1 MTSFARYYTDNRLY
15 DFSMSD
21 IKLLITDEVNKEKLA
36 DIIYNRYYSRYL
48 KLFYFTTPNKKQYT
62 QTVEGRDIVKELNEY
77 NTEFKSGFAI
87 MTNCCLLIET
97 IATYF
102 EGQNA
107 STKSGTETFN
117 IIFRKANDYQNDL
130 KKFEN
135 KAFYKNI
142 RCGLLHQGETYGKFR
157 IRRTGVLFDE
167 TNFVINANLFC
178 DKLNDFLKS
187 YREELKM
194 AKWDSELWDKCRVK
208 LRHIIQNSNF

>member
-1 MTSFARYYTDNRLY
+1 MTSFARYYTDNRLH

-21 IKLLITDEVNKEKLA
+21 IKSLITDEANKEKLA
-36 DIIYNRYYSRYL
+36 VIIYHRYYSRYL
-48 KLFYFTTPNKKQYT
+48 KLFYFATPNKKKYT
-62 QTVEGRDIVKELNEY
+62 KSFGGRDIVEELNEY

-102 EGQNA
+102 EGQNE

-117 IIFRKANDYQNDL
+117 AVFRKANDYQNDL

-142 RCGLLHQGETYGKFR
+142 RCGLLHQGETYEKFK

-167 TNFVINANLFC
+167 INFVINAKLFC

-187 YREELKM
+187 YRDELKI

-208 LRHIIQNSNF
+208 LRHIIKNSSF